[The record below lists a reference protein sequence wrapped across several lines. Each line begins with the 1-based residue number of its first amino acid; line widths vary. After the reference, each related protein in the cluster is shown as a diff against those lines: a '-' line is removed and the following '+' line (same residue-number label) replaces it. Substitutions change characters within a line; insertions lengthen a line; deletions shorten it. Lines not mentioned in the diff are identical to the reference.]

1 MDPTRALI
9 LSQVVL
15 SLALPVP
22 MIALVVFTS
31 RRSVMGPFANG
42 PWTKAAAT
50 AGAAVVLTLNGC
62 CWRSPSAC
70 RCRDWPISR

>member
-1 MDPTRALI
+1 M
-9 LSQVVL
+9 L

-50 AGAAVVLTLNGC
+50 AGAAVVLTLNGVLLALAFGV
-62 CWRSPSAC
+62 PVPGLA
-70 RCRDWPISR
+70 D